1 MDFRFNGPETPLAQ
15 LCNFLRHKSLLLL
28 LDNLEQLVEE
38 APLLSE
44 LLQAAPGLK
53 LLVTSRERL
62 NLYEEWVFSLAGLP
76 FPENAADELSDFPA
90 VQLFTQRARQH
101 NMGFDLAREAAG
113 VQQICQQV
121 EGMPLGLELA
131 AAWTQAF
138 SCAEIA
144 DIIAQ
149 KQEALVLQQRNVPA
163 RHHSLQAAFDF
174 SWQLLTAEE
183 QGVLSGLAVFRGG
196 FTRGAAEAVVQ
207 ATPRLLANLV
217 AKSLVQRGGNGRYSL
232 HEQLRLFAWDKE
244 TPASQQQWAGSHLAY
259 FANFLQVRSL
269 ALKTAPQQ
277 QALAEVAADMENVR
291 GAWETAVAQQ
301 QINHL
306 AQMVDPLF
314 HYFGKQGLHQEGFR
328 TFGHAVDSLPTSS
341 TAPETIPLRA
351 ALLVRQGRCGEL
363 ISRNYDTPRQ
373 LLLQGSDLAR
383 QHNMPEEM
391 ALALMGLG
399 LLAVIG
405 GNTGEAEEHLEASLA
420 LCQAHQLPWVQA
432 NVLNML
438 AWIQERCK
446 QADQAKDLGQQ
457 ALALFQ
463 EMDDV
468 TGMAAALTTLGII
481 YSNLKEYAAAEKAY
495 GEALERCR
503 QSGHRVGESQ
513 ALTGLFVVAY
523 RQGDTAKALAYG
535 EASLAV
541 SYDVGNRLGM
551 AIAYHNLGYAARA
564 ASHTQAIAHF
574 LQALQIYET
583 MDADALRTS
592 NTRRYLAESLIAE
605 GRFAEAQAQLAKA
618 LGSLPE
624 SAYTQ
629 RGVELLLAGA
639 QLFLEIGQ
647 VERAAHILVFLKE
660 KADGFPH
667 AQKQVEELSAR
678 LPALFSSP
686 YPSLAALVSA
696 VHKQFAA

>member
-1 MDFRFNGPETPLAQ
+1 M
-15 LCNFLRHKSLLLL
+15 KLLPS
-28 LDNLEQLVEE
+28 NSPRGSGFSTTIKPRILVNDR
-38 APLLSE
+38 PI
-44 LLQAAPGLK
+44 PK
-53 LLVTSRERL
+53 LLVKAQALLFYLALTPHRQSRE
-62 NLYEEWVFSLAGLP
+62 
-76 FPENAADELSDFPA
+76 
-90 VQLFTQRARQH
+90 T
-101 NMGFDLAREAAG
+101 
-113 VQQICQQV
+113 
-121 EGMPLGLELA
+121 
-131 AAWTQAF
+131 
-138 SCAEIA
+138 
-144 DIIAQ
+144 
-149 KQEALVLQQRNVPA
+149 
-163 RHHSLQAAFDF
+163 
-174 SWQLLTAEE
+174 
-183 QGVLSGLAVFRGG
+183 LSGLLWGDLPEENAR
-196 FTRGAAEAVVQ
+196 TNLRTALS
-207 ATPRLLANLV
+207 RLRRHLGDRLV
-217 AKSLVQRGGNGRYSL
+217 A
-232 HEQLRLFAWDKE
+232 
-244 TPASQQQWAGSHLAY
+244 T
-259 FANFLQVRSL
+259 
-269 ALKTAPQQ
+269 
-277 QALAEVAADMENVR
+277 
-291 GAWETAVAQQ
+291 
-301 QINHL
+301 
-306 AQMVDPLF
+306 
-314 HYFGKQGLHQEGFR
+314 
-328 TFGHAVDSLPTSS
+328 
-341 TAPETIPLRA
+341 
-351 ALLVRQGRCGEL
+351 
-363 ISRNYDTPRQ
+363 
-373 LLLQGSDLAR
+373 R

-438 AWIQERCK
+438 AWIQERRK

-667 AQKQVEELSAR
+667 AQQQVEELSAR

-696 VHKQFAA
+696 VHKQLAA